1 MPSPGREAAAVAK
14 QADGSFDW
22 ELWQAEYDKRL
33 AEQHERLL
41 HEARA
46 AFRAMDGWATVKSQ
60 EDWQATVRK
69 AAEDL
74 DKGGFL
80 IERLGA
86 ERHLDPELMA
96 TLLVLRRRLIDE
108 HSATT
113 AAELM
118 LIDVAVLSYYHTIRI
133 NGWIGN
139 FAMLIENEFFQKES
153 PSAKFRDKYGY
164 SASEIRGLRVED
176 HVHRIGEELLP
187 LLDRCNRMMLRN
199 LKALKSLCEPGAPNV
214 SIGSAGQVNV
224 AQAQLNRTAEAGA
237 GRPGRRSRTRARGPS
252 AALRG

>member
-1 MPSPGREAAAVAK
+1 EV
-14 QADGSFDW
+14 DW
-22 ELWQAEYDKRL
+22 ELYQAEYERRL
-33 AEQHERLL
+33 AERQERLL

-69 AAEDL
+69 AAQDL

-80 IERLGA
+80 IERLVA

-96 TLLVLRRRLIDE
+96 TLLVLRRRLVDE
-108 HSATT
+108 HGATT

-139 FAMLIENEFFQKES
+139 FAFLIESEFFSKQS
-153 PSAKFRDKYGY
+153 LSAKFRDKYGHG
-164 SASEIRGLRVED
+164 ASEIRGLRVED
-176 HVHRIGEELLP
+176 HVHRMGEQLLP

-199 LKALKSLCEPGAPNV
+199 LKALKALREPNGPSV
-214 SIGSAGQVNV
+214 SIGAAGQVNV
-224 AQAQLNRTAEAGA
+224 AQAQVNASTGQPQATGARAEEYH
-237 GRPGRRSRTRARGPS
+237 
-252 AALRG
+252 